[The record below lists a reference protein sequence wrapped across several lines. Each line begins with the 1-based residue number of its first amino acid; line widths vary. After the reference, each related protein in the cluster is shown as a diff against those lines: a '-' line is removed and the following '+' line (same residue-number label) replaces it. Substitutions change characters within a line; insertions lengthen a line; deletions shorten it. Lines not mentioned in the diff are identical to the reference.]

1 MREIN
6 AADITKAVKSMC
18 VSANCWLNNDGYSAL
33 SEALKNE
40 VSPIGKE
47 LLGQLIENADIAR
60 RDCVPICQDTG
71 LAVVFVTMGQEVHI
85 TGGSLKEA
93 INQGV
98 REGYTEGYLRKS
110 VVKDPFIRENTKDN
124 TPAIIHFDIVDGDIF
139 KIEIAPKGAGSENMS
154 KIFMMKPADGIEGA
168 KKAILEA
175 VETAGPNPC
184 PPMVIGVGCGGNFE
198 LSAILAKKALLRP
211 IGSHSDKPHIKE
223 MEEELLEK
231 INSTGIGPQGLGGKT
246 TALAVNIESF
256 ATHIASMPI
265 AVNISCHVTR
275 HASAQL

>member
-1 MREIN
+1 
-6 AADITKAVKSMC
+6 
-18 VSANCWLNNDGYSAL
+18 
-33 SEALKNE
+33 
-40 VSPIGKE
+40 
-47 LLGQLIENADIAR
+47 
-60 RDCVPICQDTG
+60 
-71 LAVVFVTMGQEVHI
+71 
-85 TGGSLKEA
+85 
-93 INQGV
+93 
-98 REGYTEGYLRKS
+98 
-110 VVKDPFIRENTKDN
+110 
-124 TPAIIHFDIVDGDIF
+124 
-139 KIEIAPKGAGSENMS
+139 MS

-175 VETAGPNPC
+175 VEAAGPNPC